1 MYLKICLLILL
12 LFPYVQKK
20 PKAPVCAVEGQWQLD
35 KIRSPQERADNIVW
49 TLKVTR
55 HWFVWDETATRK
67 GKTNSIKHIYKM
79 GDSSGEYESGTKWFF
94 DVGYDENRLLVKRRF
109 YSRAEHV
116 QPWMDFYFEVK
127 DHGHTLYHKRKWG
140 KDVAVFEKD
149 LYFRPVGKQKN

>member
-1 MYLKICLLILL
+1 
-12 LFPYVQKK
+12 
-20 PKAPVCAVEGQWQLD
+20 
-35 KIRSPQERADNIVW
+35 
-49 TLKVTR
+49 
-55 HWFVWDETATRK
+55 
-67 GKTNSIKHIYKM
+67 M

-149 LYFRPVGKQKN
+149 LYFRPVGKQKNRIGITPRKSLLLLGIHPGKIYDFGALFDQVL